1 MPTTTYSGI
10 SKEEVEWEILKAPN
24 TRRGSLELLDFVR
37 ICFWYNQPLA
47 GYAVLQ
53 EVARRE
59 IKG

>member
-1 MPTTTYSGI
+1 MPTPNTSLI

-24 TRRGSLELLDFVR
+24 TRRGSVELLEFVR
-37 ICFWYNQPLA
+37 ICSWYNQPLA

-53 EVARRE
+53 EIATRE